1 MDFASLQ
8 HIRNRRSTCRG
19 LCLPATFR
27 PQGLV
32 TLSTVSSLRSLAGFV
47 SHRRRSWD
55 SPFGAF
61 SFRKAAG
68 AFPLRRTHLP
78 SPPAGVTTCRS
89 RRPGS
94 AGRGFW
100 ACPPGSPWRPA
111 VCLARRPLEAPLGF
125 PLPGFSRDSLDRDFA
140 QPPLA
145 RFAAL
150 RSPAMRPASQSLD
163 QPPPASAR
171 HPACK
176 HMGASGGTLRGFLHR
191 FNPNIRI
198 RRVSG
203 SFFHLTPRRSLLP
216 TGRRSSRRVPNPTEV
231 VGTA

>member
-1 MDFASLQ
+1 MDFLSLQ

-32 TLSTVSSLRSLAGFV
+32 TLSTVSSLRSPAGSV
-47 SHRRRSWD
+47 SHRLRSWD

-61 SFRKAAG
+61 SFRKAA
-68 AFPLRRTHLP
+68 AALPLRRTHLP

-94 AGRGFW
+94 AGRGSW
-100 ACPPGSPWRPA
+100 VCPPGSPWRPA
-111 VCLARRPLEAPLGF
+111 VCLARRPLVAPLGF
-125 PLPGFSRDSLDRDFA
+125 PLPGFSLGSLGQDFA
-140 QPPLA
+140 QPPLT
-145 RFAAL
+145 RFVVP
-150 RSPAMRPASQSLD
+150 RSPAIQPASRSLD

-171 HPACK
+171 HPVCK
-176 HMGASGGTLRGFLHR
+176 HMGASGGTLRGFQHR
-191 FNPNIRI
+191 INPNIRI

-203 SFFHLTPRRSLLP
+203 SFLHLTPRRSLLT
-216 TGRRSSRRVPNPTEV
+216 TGRRSSRRAPNPTEV